1 MALVSP
7 VRVACSATFAGN
19 MSVGHLWGGPTRSAC
34 LPRSLCAQSADWR
47 SAGRLSRAAAWGLY
61 GSFSSVDGLQVAQG
75 VSEGEFGG
83 TSGLEAL
90 LEQLSRAPL
99 HSLASDELLEQRG
112 VRAHFGRRRQADGV
126 DRRLG

>member
-1 MALVSP
+1 MPFLATWAL
-7 VRVACSATFAGN
+7 
-19 MSVGHLWGGPTRSAC
+19 GHLWGGPTRSAC
-34 LPRSLCAQSADWR
+34 LPRSPCAQSADCK
-47 SAGRLSRAAAWGLY
+47 SAGHLSRAAVWGLY

-83 TSGLEAL
+83 TASLEAL
-90 LEQLSRAPL
+90 LEQLSRASL

-112 VRAHFGRRRQADGV
+112 VRAHFGGSRQADGV